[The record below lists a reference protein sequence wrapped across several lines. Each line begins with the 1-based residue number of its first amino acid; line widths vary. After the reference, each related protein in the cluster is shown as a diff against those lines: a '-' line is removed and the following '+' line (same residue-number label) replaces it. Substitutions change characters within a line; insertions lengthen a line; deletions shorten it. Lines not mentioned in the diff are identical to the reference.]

1 MSTKEIRISR
11 CSLPCLLLSLTL
23 AGELLYIAHL
33 HKRIDGME
41 ASDRSLAAKTE
52 SREKALQK
60 ELDTTRR
67 QIESL
72 EGILEKRL
80 RANISLKAE
89 PDAPLKPF
97 PVHYKESEMITVKRD
112 DRAQEAQRLQ
122 EDLERE
128 LEKIF
133 AEQRGDQNLYTHPTG
148 TQQLVCDL
156 AKEEL
161 DKKYVWGAEGP
172 LTYDCSGFTHAIF
185 QKLGIEIPRVSK
197 AQAQKGEYVGKEA
210 LQMGDLLFFD
220 TSKEQKGIN
229 HVGIYLGNNRFIHAS
244 SAGKAVVITSLDTP
258 FYAKHYKWARRLI
271 NTP

>member
-1 MSTKEIRISR
+1 MNTKKIRTPR
-11 CSLPCLLLSLTL
+11 CSLPYLLLSLTV
-23 AGELLYIAHL
+23 AGGLLYIEHL
-33 HKRIDGME
+33 HKRIDSLE
-41 ASDRSLAAKTE
+41 ASNQSLITKIE

-60 ELDTTRR
+60 ELDAARR

-72 EGILEKRL
+72 KGILENRL
-80 RANISLKAE
+80 RESISPRAK
-89 PDAPLKPF
+89 PDALLKPF

-112 DRAQEAQRLQ
+112 DRAQKAQRLQ

-133 AEQRGDQNLYTHPTG
+133 AEQREDQNLYTHPTG
-148 TQQLVCDL
+148 IQQLLCDL

-197 AQAQKGEYVGKEA
+197 AQAQKGVYVEKEA
-210 LQMGDLLFFD
+210 LQRGDLLFFD

-244 SAGKAVVITSLDTP
+244 SAGKAVVITSLDAP